1 MAVEKLSAL
10 KVERER
16 RPGLY
21 GDGGGLYYRVAPG
34 RTRGWIF
41 RFKIQGRSRDMGLGS
56 VETFGLKEAREMA
69 RECRKLLYRGID
81 PIEDRRR
88 RRQQQR
94 LEIARSISFEECAKA
109 YIAAHEAGWRNSKHR
124 AQWSNTLTSYV
135 HPTLGKL
142 SVQQIDTTLVMKVI
156 EPIWI
161 EKTETASRVRGRI
174 EAVLSWAEARGYRP
188 GDKVNPAS
196 WGVLKNLLPAKSRVA
211 PVKHHAALPY
221 RDVAE
226 LLAQVRAVEGISAR
240 ALEFTVLTAVRTGDA
255 INATWSEIDGE
266 TRVWTIP
273 RIGENGDSERSTK
286 TGVGLR
292 VALSDA
298 ALAIAQEMRGI
309 KSSEYIFPGA
319 RSGRPL
325 SNMAML
331 LLLRRLGFAKGEVTT
346 HGFRSTFADWAAEC
360 TNHSEEVRKM
370 ALNHVIDD
378 KVEAA
383 YRRGDL
389 FKKRRQLYQDWADY
403 CIGQPVTPPAP
414 GD

>member
-1 MAVEKLSAL
+1 MAIEKLLAL

-34 RTRGWIF
+34 GTRGWIF
-41 RFKIQGRSRDMGLGS
+41 RFKIQGRARDMGLGS
-56 VETFGLKEAREMA
+56 VETFGLKEAREAA
-69 RECRKLLYRGID
+69 RDCRKLLYHGID
-81 PIEDRRR
+81 PIEERRG

-94 LEIARSISFEECAKA
+94 LDSARAISFEKCAKA
-109 YIAAHEAGWRNSKHR
+109 YIAAHEAGWRNAKHR
-124 AQWSNTLTSYV
+124 SQWLNTLTSYV
-135 HPTLGKL
+135 FPTLGAL
-142 SVQQIDTTLVMKVI
+142 SVQQIDTGLVMKVI
-156 EPIWI
+156 EPLWL
-161 EKTETASRVRGRI
+161 ERTETASRLRGRI
-174 EAVLSWAEARGYRP
+174 EAILNWAEARGYRP

-196 WGVLKNLLPAKSRVA
+196 WSVLKNLLPAKSRVA

-221 RDVAE
+221 SNVAE
-226 LLAQVRAVEGISAR
+226 FLAQIRAVEGISAR
-240 ALEFTVLTAVRTGDA
+240 ALEFTVLTAVRTSDV

-266 TRVWTIP
+266 KRVWTIP

-298 ALAIAQEMRGI
+298 ALAIVQEMRGI
-309 KSSEYIFPGA
+309 RSSEYIFPGT

-325 SNMAML
+325 NNMAML

-346 HGFRSTFADWAAEC
+346 HGFRSSFVDWASEC
-360 TNHSEEVRKM
+360 TLHSEDVRKM

-378 KVEAA
+378 KIEAA

-389 FKKRRQLYQDWADY
+389 FEKRRQLYQDWADY
-403 CIGQPVTPPAP
+403 CIRQPVEPPASV
-414 GD
+414 D